1 MPGLK
6 LINIASYDEAVRELN
21 AIGVDSTG
29 VTLMAPKMTHL
40 NIKLDGLTCAQANI
54 LKQDMLSL
62 GGDAAVHS
70 RAVNFKVDRTDCILM
85 GTTKQFERL
94 AKKLRIQPFGLK
106 QHALEL
112 SRLLHSIKSVPPQL
126 KTVKKTFV
134 FGERTF
140 IMGILN
146 VTPDSFSEKGIF
158 FDTDSAVRRGM
169 EMAEEGADIIDI
181 GGESTRPGA
190 EQVSAEEELKRVIP
204 VIERLAPKIKVPI
217 SIDTYKAEVA
227 KRAME
232 AGAEIINDI
241 SGLRFDHAMSH
252 VAASSGAAVIIMH
265 IKGTPKEMQL
275 SPTYQSLITEVIGY
289 LEEGIMIAEDAGI
302 QPDRVVIDPGI
313 GFGKTI
319 EHNLTIMK
327 NLEAFRALAKPILLG
342 TSRKSF
348 IGKVTGA
355 DVDDRLT
362 GTAATLAIGIM
373 NGADIVR
380 VHDVKE
386 GAQAARMADAI
397 KNAGN

>member
-1 MPGLK
+1 MPGLR

-40 NIKLDGLTCAQANI
+40 NIKLDGITCAQANI

-62 GGDAAVHS
+62 GADAAVHS

-85 GTTKQFERL
+85 GTTKQFEKL

-106 QHALEL
+106 QHAVEL
-112 SRLLHSIKSVPPQL
+112 SSLLHSIKSLPPQL
-126 KTVKKTFV
+126 KTGKKTFV

-158 FDTDSAVRRGM
+158 FDTDTAVRRGM

-190 EQVSAEEELKRVIP
+190 EQVSPEEELKRVIP
-204 VIERLAPKIKVPI
+204 VIERLAPKISIPI

-227 KRAME
+227 KRALE

-241 SGLRFDHAMSH
+241 SGLRFDSDMPG

-265 IKGTPKEMQL
+265 IKGTPRDMQQ
-275 SPTYQSLITEVIGY
+275 SPTYTSLINEILEY
-289 LEEGIMIAEDAGI
+289 LKDSIRFAEDTGV

-319 EHNLTIMK
+319 EHNLTILK

-355 DVDDRLT
+355 DVADRLT

-386 GAQAARMADAI
+386 GVQAARMADAI

>member
-1 MPGLK
+1 MPGLRF
-6 LINIASYDEAVRELN
+6 INVASYDEAVRELN

-29 VTLMAPKMTHL
+29 VKLMAPKMIHL
-40 NIKLDGLTCAQANI
+40 TLKLDGITCAQANI

-70 RAVNFKVDRTDCILM
+70 RAVNFKVDRTDCVLM

-112 SRLLHSIKSVPPQL
+112 SKLLHSIKSVPPPL
-126 KTVKKTFV
+126 ETKKKSFA

-158 FDTDSAVRRGM
+158 FDTDTAVRRGM
-169 EMAEEGADIIDI
+169 EMAEAGADIIDI

-190 EQVSAEEELKRVIP
+190 EQVSAEEEMKRVIP
-204 VIERLAPKIKVPI
+204 VIERLAPKISIPI

-241 SGLRFDHAMSH
+241 SGLRFDSDMPG

-289 LEEGIMIAEDAGI
+289 LEEGIMIAEDAGV

-327 NLEAFRALAKPILLG
+327 NLEAFKALGKPVLIG

-348 IGKVTGA
+348 IGKITGTE
-355 DVDDRLT
+355 VEERT
-362 GTAATLAIGIM
+362 IGTAATVSIVVL

-386 GAQAARMADAI
+386 GVQAARMADAI
-397 KNAGN
+397 KCANN

>member
-1 MPGLK
+1 MPGLR

-29 VTLMAPKMTHL
+29 VKLMAPKMTHL
-40 NIKLDGLTCAQANI
+40 NIKLDGITCAQANI

-85 GTTKQFERL
+85 GTTKQFEKL

-106 QHALEL
+106 QHAVEL
-112 SRLLHSIKSVPPQL
+112 SSLLHSIKSLPPQL
-126 KTVKKTFV
+126 KTGKKTFV

-158 FDTDSAVRRGM
+158 FDTDTAVRRGM

-190 EQVSAEEELKRVIP
+190 EQVSPEEELKRVIP
-204 VIERLAPKIKVPI
+204 VIERLAPKISIPI

-227 KRAME
+227 KRALE

-241 SGLRFDHAMSH
+241 SGLRFDSDMPG

-265 IKGTPKEMQL
+265 IKGTPRDMQQ
-275 SPTYQSLITEVIGY
+275 SPTYTSLINEILEY
-289 LEEGIMIAEDAGI
+289 LKDSLRIAEDTGV

-319 EHNLTIMK
+319 EHNLTILK

-355 DVDDRLT
+355 DVADRLT

-386 GAQAARMADAI
+386 GVQAARMADAI

>member
-1 MPGLK
+1 MPGLR

-29 VTLMAPKMTHL
+29 VKLMAPKMTHL
-40 NIKLDGLTCAQANI
+40 NIKLDGITCAQANI

-85 GTTKQFERL
+85 GTTKQFEKL

-106 QHALEL
+106 QHAVEL
-112 SRLLHSIKSVPPQL
+112 SSLLHSIKSLPPQL
-126 KTVKKTFV
+126 KTGKKTFV

-158 FDTDSAVRRGM
+158 FDTDTAVRRGM

-190 EQVSAEEELKRVIP
+190 EQVSPEEELKRVIP
-204 VIERLAPKIKVPI
+204 VIERLAPKISIPI

-227 KRAME
+227 KRALE

-241 SGLRFDHAMSH
+241 SGLRFDSDMPG

-265 IKGTPKEMQL
+265 IKGTPRDMQQ
-275 SPTYQSLITEVIGY
+275 SPTYTSLINEILEY
-289 LEEGIMIAEDAGI
+289 LKDSIRFAEDTGV

-319 EHNLTIMK
+319 EHNLTILK

-355 DVDDRLT
+355 DVADRLT

-386 GAQAARMADAI
+386 GVQAARMADAI

>member
-1 MPGLK
+1 MPGLR

-112 SRLLHSIKSVPPQL
+112 SRLLHSIKSVPPPL
-126 KTVKKTFV
+126 ETIKKRFV

-241 SGLRFDHAMSH
+241 SGLRFDPAMSH

-313 GFGKTI
+313 GFGKAI

-327 NLEAFRALAKPILLG
+327 NLEGFKALGKPIMIG

-355 DVDDRLT
+355 DVADRII
-362 GTAATLAIGIM
+362 GTSATLAIGIM

-386 GAQAARMADAI
+386 GVQAARMADAI
-397 KNAGN
+397 RNADN